1 MKLTPPPITPGPW
14 NVDPALIRVTGT
26 SDITCSAGRIIAF
39 LTVRDANEANARAIA
54 ALPKVLEALE
64 DLLEN
69 LDETGLATM
78 PGDTFEN
85 MRETIERAKDALL
98 EAGYTITES

>member
-39 LTVRDANEANARAIA
+39 LTVRDANEANARAIV
-54 ALPKVLEALE
+54 ALPKVLEALAK
-64 DLLEN
+64 N
-69 LDETGLATM
+69 LSFYREMRTGGYCIDCDHEHDVTLQ
-78 PGDTFEN
+78 
-85 MRETIERAKDALL
+85 ALL